1 MDSRIQT
8 LREEI
13 YLETEETGISSF
25 CVHLMTETQNLSEI
39 LCFYKTITELKKS
52 QTCHSVARQFILPR
66 LMCNVEIGLNKTGC
80 RHKAFRKFTKP
91 LAPSA
96 PLHISHSPQQLQN
109 LKLPTLN
116 RVHI

>member
-39 LCFYKTITELKKS
+39 LCFYKTITELKKVPNVS
-52 QTCHSVARQFILPR
+52 LRRQTIY
-66 LMCNVEIGLNKTGC
+66 
-80 RHKAFRKFTKP
+80 
-91 LAPSA
+91 SA
-96 PLHISHSPQQLQN
+96 TPD
-109 LKLPTLN
+109 
-116 RVHI
+116 V